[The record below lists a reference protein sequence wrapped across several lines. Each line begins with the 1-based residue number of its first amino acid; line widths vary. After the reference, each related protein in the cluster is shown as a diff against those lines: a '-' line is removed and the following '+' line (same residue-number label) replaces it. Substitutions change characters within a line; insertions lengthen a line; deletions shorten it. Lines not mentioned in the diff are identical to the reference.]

1 MFLTSLCHLQC
12 LFLLVTVNTL
22 SKSTLK
28 LLFFL
33 KSKYKKIIQ
42 EKIKMKETKNKKI
55 EVEGS
60 KKFSSYLVTKF
71 AWRPNN

>member
-1 MFLTSLCHLQC
+1 
-12 LFLLVTVNTL
+12 
-22 SKSTLK
+22 
-28 LLFFL
+28 
-33 KSKYKKIIQ
+33 
-42 EKIKMKETKNKKI
+42 MKETKNKKI